1 MEKIISTP
9 GLQHLAEKV
18 FWNLDVT
25 YLKIC
30 AQINQSCKKLL
41 KNPTF
46 CIRKFQHLSKKN
58 RKDWIKAI
66 QSVKNSDKGIAIISY
81 LQWNL
86 KKNALVDL
94 PCYTNTAVQDDFRE
108 RIMKIFGKTGKSS
121 NEDIETV
128 NTLSPLL
135 TEITDDGNHRLRSA
149 ISPIYWAAI
158 KGDTEIVKFLAPLA
172 DNPNF
177 LKKDGKSPIY
187 WAAMHGHTEIVK
199 ILAPLTE
206 NTNPPC
212 REGYT
217 PLYWAAKYGHKDIVE
232 FLVPLTNNPNAPTEN
247 GDTPL
252 SVAKTAEIRE
262 IFETSRNFFNINI
275 YG

>member
-1 MEKIISTP
+1 MD
-9 GLQHLAEKV
+9 
-18 FWNLDVT
+18 FDD
-25 YLKIC
+25 LKIC
-30 AQINQSCKKLL
+30 AQINQSSKQILQ
-41 KNPTF
+41 NPIF
-46 CIRKFQHLSKKN
+46 CLRKFERLSKEN
-58 RKDWIKAI
+58 HEDWIKAI
-66 QSVKNSDKGIAIISY
+66 QSVENSDEGIAIISY
-81 LQWNL
+81 LKWNL
-86 KKNALVDL
+86 KKDTLSDL
-94 PCYTNTAVQDDFRE
+94 PCYSSPNVQDDFRE

-212 REGYT
+212 RERYT
-217 PLYWAAKYGHKDIVE
+217 PLYWAAKYGHKQ
-232 FLVPLTNNPNAPTEN
+232 LL
-247 GDTPL
+247 
-252 SVAKTAEIRE
+252 
-262 IFETSRNFFNINI
+262 NF
-275 YG
+275 